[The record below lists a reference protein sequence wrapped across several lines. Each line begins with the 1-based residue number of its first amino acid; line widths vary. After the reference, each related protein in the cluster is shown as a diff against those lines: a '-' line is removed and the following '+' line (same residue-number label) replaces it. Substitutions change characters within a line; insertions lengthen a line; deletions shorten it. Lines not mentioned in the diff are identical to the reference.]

1 MTKQERLKIAYNKLS
16 KLWAGKVHPIVINL
30 ALGRENAVKTWLKK
44 QSKEKRGKEN
54 ANAV

>member
-16 KLWAGKVHPIVINL
+16 RLWAGKVHPIVINL

-44 QSKEKRGKEN
+44 RS
-54 ANAV
+54 